1 MISTPAA
8 KPRVESALL
17 RRFRRLSVR
26 SVGGFRRLSSL
37 RSLRRLSGLLAV
49 AVLTPAVPVLA
60 IAVISVAL
68 AAGATAMPTSTVTAT
83 GPRPAVVAPAPT
95 SAPPLP
101 APSTPTTDPVYETP
115 DHEQLEKSAPG
126 HADPEGSDAFDVPT
140 QCFEDH
146 PQYSRIPVAIDVRT
160 RMDEPEVLLVSF
172 GCRHALAREESRSPS

>member
-8 KPRVESALL
+8 KPRAESALL

-26 SVGGFRRLSSL
+26 SVGCGLGGFRRLN
-37 RSLRRLSGLLAV
+37 GLLAV

-60 IAVISVAL
+60 IAVAL
-68 AAGATAMPTSTVTAT
+68 AAGATAMPKSTVTAT

-101 APSTPTTDPVYETP
+101 GPSAPTTDPVYETP

>member
-17 RRFRRLSVR
+17 RRFRRISVR
-26 SVGGFRRLSSL
+26 SVSCGLGGF
-37 RSLRRLSGLLAV
+37 RRLSGLLAV

-60 IAVISVAL
+60 TAVIVVAL

-83 GPRPAVVAPAPT
+83 GPRPAVGAPT

-115 DHEQLEKSAPG
+115 DHEQLEESAPG

-146 PQYSRIPVAIDVRT
+146 PQYSRIPVAIAVRT
-160 RMDEPEVLLVSF
+160 RMDESEVLLVSF
-172 GCRHALAREESRSPS
+172 GCRRTLAREESRSPS